1 MARVYSPST
10 NLLRRGKGHFVFQED
25 GTTGYQHIGNVPE
38 FTVTLEVTEDP
49 HYSSMTS
56 ERYMDLNDV
65 TEKAATGEA
74 SLEEF
79 GADNLNLALLGDG
92 VISGTQSAGYLNGVE
107 VTPGDELFIQIDSTM
122 RYGLNYTK
130 LSHGTVAD
138 GPFVAGDV
146 VTGGTSAATAQVA
159 WVGSGFIEVVNVS
172 GTFTSGE
179 VITGPGTPTE
189 TATLSGV
196 ENITGAVVVDDAT
209 TPTTRYVEG
218 TDYRLLT
225 DAGHIAAVNGGSIS
239 GAVDVLA
246 DYGAKTTSAVR
257 ALADA
262 QKEGILRYIGTNAV
276 GPKYYMEFWR
286 AQLVGGSFQVIS
298 EDRGSIPL
306 TMKFLADTTNHP
318 NEPFFRSTI
327 IN

>member
-1 MARVYSPST
+1 MGRIYSPNT
-10 NLLRRGKGHFVFQED
+10 QLLRRGRGHFIFQED
-25 GTTGYQHIGNVPE
+25 GETGFQHIGNVPE
-38 FTVTLEVTEDP
+38 FTVNLEVTEDP
-49 HYSSMTS
+49 HYSSMAS
-56 ERYMDLNDV
+56 ERLMDVNDV

-74 SLEEF
+74 TLEEF

-92 VISGTQSAGYLNGVE
+92 VISGSQSAGYLDGVE

-130 LSHGTVAD
+130 LSHGAVTS
-138 GPFVAGDV
+138 GPFVAGDT
-146 VTGGTSAATAQVA
+146 VTGGTSAATATIA

-172 GTFTSGE
+172 GTFESGE
-179 VITGPGTPTE
+179 DITGSTSE
-189 TATLSGV
+189 SATLSGV
-196 ENITGAVVVDDAT
+196 ENISGAVVVDDAT
-209 TPTTRYVEG
+209 TPTTRYAEG

-225 DAGHIAAVNGGSIS
+225 DVGHIAAINGGSIS
-239 GAVDVLA
+239 GPVDVSA

-262 QKEGILRYIGTNAV
+262 QKEGILRYIGTNAT

-306 TMKFLADTTNHP
+306 SMKFLADTTNHP